1 VQPTSAYYF
10 SSNFSET
17 TVQHTLCLSY
27 CALRNTIYTFTLQDK
42 AALLANMDPGA
53 VARLLGLMDP
63 NEAVVLLAALGDGNA
78 RLVSQVL
85 SSEERERMME
95 VRALALWLA
104 EQCAVCMHSGCVEL
118 QMLMFSCLM
127 THACTVGLVSSSQ
140 HTSKCAVLSLS
151 SSHVFC
157 VTSCAVQVLQC
168 ADCQAGGDFGSR
180 ARKKGSFR
188 DHEPETVQR
197 LVNAYEVC
205 QNL

>member
-1 VQPTSAYYF
+1 MQPTSAYYF

-104 EQCAVCMHSGCVEL
+104 EQCAVCMHSGSVEAAGVDVQLSDDQCLHCGSCIQQSAYIQVCRTAAVIQSCVL
-118 QMLMFSCLM
+118 CNFLC
-127 THACTVGLVSSSQ
+127 
-140 HTSKCAVLSLS
+140 CAGA
-151 SSHVFC
+151 
-157 VTSCAVQVLQC
+157 AV
-168 ADCQAGGDFGSR
+168 R
-180 ARKKGSFR
+180 
-188 DHEPETVQR
+188 
-197 LVNAYEVC
+197 
-205 QNL
+205 